1 MNYLHYLIEDMLK
14 LTTKSFSTH
23 KEAETPEDCQD
34 ALDWN
39 DEKGCYAIADGASLS
54 FFSREWATL
63 LVKHFCESINLS
75 SAKTNWQGWLIPIQ
89 QKWYE
94 QIKEKVNEQSPWYIK
109 NPFNTQEPA
118 VSTFIGLQFNKDCS
132 EWKAMIVGDSC
143 LFHQSD
149 TGFQSHPIEDS
160 TDFTNYPE
168 VFASYAKDNHSEPT
182 FIPGNANPGDTFIL
196 ATDALAKWILEHK
209 EIGKLD
215 AALDRVKAIRKDDEF
230 YQFVH
235 EARYDET
242 IRLVN
247 DDVTLMLISVEEVQK
262 SGGTRPEVPS
272 ETQTQEPTQ
281 QQDTL
286 SRVLFL
292 GILAGVSGLFVGALI
307 LLWILRN
314 KK

>member
-1 MNYLHYLIEDMLK
+1 MMK
-14 LTTKSFSTH
+14 LTRKSFSTH

-39 DEKGCYAIADGASLS
+39 DEKGCYAVADGATLS
-54 FFSREWATL
+54 FFPREWATL
-63 LVKHFCESINLS
+63 LVEHFCKNPDLS
-75 SAKTNWQGWLIPIQ
+75 LMKKSWRAWIAPIGE
-89 QKWYE
+89 KWYE
-94 QIKEKVNEQSPWYIK
+94 QIEEKVNEQSPWYVK
-109 NPFNTQEPA
+109 NPYNTKEPA
-118 VSTFIGLQFNKDCS
+118 VSTFIGIKFNKDCG
-132 EWKAMIVGDSC
+132 EWEAMIVGDSC

-149 TGFQSHPIEDS
+149 TQSDTGFKSYLIEDS
-160 TDFTNYPE
+160 ADFTNYPE
-168 VFASYAKDNHSEPT
+168 VFASYAKDNHSEPK
-182 FIPGNANPGDTFIL
+182 FRHGKANPGDTFIL

-209 EIGKLD
+209 EAGELD
-215 AALDRVKAIRKDDEF
+215 AVLDSLKAVESEEHF
-230 YQFVH
+230 HQFVH
-235 EARYDET
+235 KARHSKT

-262 SGGTRPEVPS
+262 SGETEPEVLS

-281 QQDTL
+281 QQPDTL

-292 GILAGVSGLFVGALI
+292 GILTGVVGFFVGVII

>member
-1 MNYLHYLIEDMLK
+1 MLK
-14 LTTKSFSTH
+14 LTTKAFRTY
-23 KEAETPEDCQD
+23 KEAETLEDYQD
-34 ALDWN
+34 ALDWD
-39 DEKGCYAIADGASLS
+39 DEKRRYAVADGASLS
-54 FFSREWATL
+54 FFPREWAIL
-63 LVKHFCESINLS
+63 LVEHFCKSINLS
-75 SAKTNWQGWLIPIQ
+75 SEKTNWQSWMVPIQ

-94 QIKEKVNEQSPWYIK
+94 QVKEKVNKQSPWYIK
-109 NPFNTQEPA
+109 NPFNIQEPA
-118 VSTFIGLQFNKDCS
+118 VSTFIGIQFNKDYS
-132 EWKAMIVGDSC
+132 EWEAMIVGDSC

-149 TGFQSHPIEDS
+149 TGVKSYLIEDS
-160 TDFTNYPE
+160 ADFTNYPE
-168 VFASYAKDNHSEPT
+168 VFASYAKDNHSEPK

-209 EIGKLD
+209 EAGKLD
-215 AALDRVKAIRKDDEF
+215 TPLDTLKAVESQEHFD
-230 YQFVH
+230 QFVH
-235 EARYDET
+235 KARHSET

-262 SGGTRPEVPS
+262 SGETGPEVLS

-281 QQDTL
+281 QQRDTL

-292 GILAGVSGLFVGALI
+292 GILTGVFGGFVGVII